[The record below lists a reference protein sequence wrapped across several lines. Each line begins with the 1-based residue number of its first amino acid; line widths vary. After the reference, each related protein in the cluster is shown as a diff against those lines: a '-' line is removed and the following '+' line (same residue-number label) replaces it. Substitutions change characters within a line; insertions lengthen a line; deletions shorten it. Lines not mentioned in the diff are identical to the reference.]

1 MAKVKSVK
9 PNCYECRWRGHLAGS
24 CHSKCCHPATKEFH
38 ANPMLALFGTF
49 FAPVG
54 RAELPPMYPPELEI
68 EGNECGIRNGWFH
81 YPFNFDP
88 VWLDKCKGFEKYRE
102 DEPRVVNNCEQP
114 YYCESCPQRFKCFT
128 ERGKDEEK

>member
-1 MAKVKSVK
+1 
-9 PNCYECRWRGHLAGS
+9 
-24 CHSKCCHPATKEFH
+24 
-38 ANPMLALFGTF
+38 MLALFGTF